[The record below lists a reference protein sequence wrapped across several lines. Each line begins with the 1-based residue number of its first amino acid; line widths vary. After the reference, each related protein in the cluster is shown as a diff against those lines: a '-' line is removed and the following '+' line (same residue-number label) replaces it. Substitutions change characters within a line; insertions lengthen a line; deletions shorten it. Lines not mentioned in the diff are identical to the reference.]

1 MTGQYFSAQNVILVQ
16 AAPSAHDNSNKMSIF
31 CGWWG
36 ILPSFQKGKKK
47 KKTDVEKSARLVA
60 NLGGLVHQLKCPL
73 NYEQSLLFEPNGK
86 LNTQADTV
94 KKRKILGHVQ
104 CRPRLTRNDEH

>member
-31 CGWWG
+31 LWVVGDSS
-36 ILPSFQKGKKK
+36 IIQKRKE

-104 CRPRLTRNDEH
+104 RGHRLTRSDEH